1 MNYIDLHL
9 EPWQGRTIAII
20 RCSPS
25 KEPVW
30 VDNDLYVRRTASTE
44 KLSTRHALAWCRQ
57 RWG

>member
-30 VDNDLYVRRTASTE
+30 STM
-44 KLSTRHALAWCRQ
+44 TFT
-57 RWG
+57 